1 MAGWQD
7 SIGIFQIIQS
17 CISSLCT
24 TIRENPTTRES
35 QYHMSVL
42 GNVEQSISTKNDF
55 PPQKIYMFSS
65 VESISH
71 REKSVEKESGFLLT
85 QRYLAEV

>member
-1 MAGWQD
+1 
-7 SIGIFQIIQS
+7 
-17 CISSLCT
+17 
-24 TIRENPTTRES
+24 
-35 QYHMSVL
+35 MSVL

-55 PPQKIYMFSS
+55 PPQKICMFSS